1 MADHEKAKKKKKK
14 RPIDAPF
21 ELCKVCNLN
30 HNQGRKHVYLPR
42 HARSLSALLDRF
54 SRKLS
59 DLRFFLDAPSVLRPE
74 HALLNRLWCPF
85 CDSDLSEIG
94 SSFACNNSIRH
105 MAGEEHMKKVK
116 EFLWRQGGGMDR
128 VDSFRISK
136 EDLAKWEKGCRALNK
151 ATASSSCEGT
161 YGPLPGPT
169 EDIQFH
175 SELRTNFSDN
185 SNINSV
191 NSYTSSITYGVFP
204 LQSLTYEGCQVPHTE
219 ITGARTAGS
228 TSFVRT
234 DSGFLGSTVN
244 GLAGRQAM
252 VTGHIMNDSIGAALG
267 GDFIICHMEVS
278 LVQYGFNARYC
289 DSVAVA
295 GLLNNQGQK
304 TDIRE
309 GSTKALQNLTQ
320 LSPICGEHNG
330 NVHSGAPP
338 PWLDDE
344 EKGYNTYFVS
354 PSGHEVKPHKS
365 RNLNPKRVGAAWAE
379 KRRRELEMEKNGEI
393 AIDPC
398 DKDWLPNFGRVWQTG
413 SRKDSRREFE
423 MEKQKSVKVD
433 SHAQTSLDV
442 QPYISKRMRKDAGGK
457 SESKKIN
464 RTELRSV
471 GPGKNTAH
479 TIDGIST
486 ALVGTDYEDSIM
498 ASFPPN
504 TLLQNGRP
512 NSMVV
517 KKVHTV
523 IPPHVVAEAI
533 SQLHGP
539 DSPDLRW
546 SGPITQTETRFVE
559 QYVHAKYPQY
569 SQGLTE
575 QVPADDPLEF
585 PSLRATSPSLGPA
598 HPNLENT
605 QLSPS
610 RLLDILAKK
619 TSYSGTFLS
628 IPEIQARN
636 RVLTHCGLTE
646 REYLVFFVP
655 SHDDAMRLIGESYPF
670 FKHNFYMTVLDE
682 GVDRIREFATCKESK
697 IVCAPESWLDLRIKG
712 SQLSQYFRRKCKHSP
727 LKGLFAY
734 PARARGGRHS
744 MHWVSEAHRNSW
756 HVLLDASG
764 VMVGEGEERLNLAL
778 HRPDFVVGAIEC
790 GRRVAGPS
798 AVTCLLVRRRSFD
811 ASGMAQ
817 MGV

>member
-1 MADHEKAKKKKKK
+1 MADHAKAKAKAKKK

-30 HNQGRKHVYLPR
+30 HNQGRKHVYFPS

-59 DLRFFLDAPSVLRPE
+59 DLRFFLDTPSVLRPE
-74 HALLNRLWCPF
+74 HAPLNRLWCPF

-94 SSFACNNSIRH
+94 SSFACSNSIRH

-116 EFLWRQGGGMDR
+116 EFLWRQGGGWT
-128 VDSFRISK
+128 V
-136 EDLAKWEKGCRALNK
+136 
-151 ATASSSCEGT
+151 
-161 YGPLPGPT
+161 
-169 EDIQFH
+169 
-175 SELRTNFSDN
+175 
-185 SNINSV
+185 
-191 NSYTSSITYGVFP
+191 
-204 LQSLTYEGCQVPHTE
+204 
-219 ITGARTAGS
+219 S
-228 TSFVRT
+228 THL
-234 DSGFLGSTVN
+234 GFLRKISP
-244 GLAGRQAM
+244 RQAM
-252 VTGHIMNDSIGAALG
+252 VTGHIMNDSIGAALAG
-267 GDFIICHMEVS
+267 G
-278 LVQYGFNARYC
+278 
-289 DSVAVA
+289 
-295 GLLNNQGQK
+295 
-304 TDIRE
+304 
-309 GSTKALQNLTQ
+309 NLTQ

-344 EKGYNTYFVS
+344 EKGYNTYLVP

-379 KRRRELEMEKNGEI
+379 KRRCELEMEKKGEI

-398 DKDWLPNFGRVWQTG
+398 DEDWLPNFGRVWQTG

-423 MEKQKSVKVD
+423 MEKQKSVK
-433 SHAQTSLDV
+433 
-442 QPYISKRMRKDAGGK
+442 RKDAGG
-457 SESKKIN
+457 SKISIN
-464 RTELRSV
+464 GHAERPMDAFGILQIGSWKMSLEEVVEEGRDGGKEEEDVVEAIGELENPQEEEEIFMMKKKGCRRRDPKCV
-471 GPGKNTAH
+471 EEGHPGGGGKAH
-479 TIDGIST
+479 
-486 ALVGTDYEDSIM
+486 M
-498 ASFPPN
+498 
-504 TLLQNGRP
+504 
-512 NSMVV
+512 
-517 KKVHTV
+517 V
-523 IPPHVVAEAI
+523 IPPHIVAEAI

-539 DSPDLRW
+539 DGSDLRW

-575 QVPADDPLEF
+575 QVSTDDPLEF

-619 TSYSGTFLS
+619 TSYSGTFVS

-646 REYLVFFVP
+646 REYLVLFVP
-655 SHDDAMRLIGESYPF
+655 SHDDAMRLVGESYPF

-734 PARARGGRHS
+734 PARACLRARARREAFDALGVGGAP
-744 MHWVSEAHRNSW
+744 E
-756 HVLLDASG
+756 
-764 VMVGEGEERLNLAL
+764 
-778 HRPDFVVGAIEC
+778 FVA
-790 GRRVAGPS
+790 RVARCIGGNGWGGGGAAESRFAS
-798 AVTCLLVRRRSFD
+798 AGFCDRGD
-811 ASGMAQ
+811 
-817 MGV
+817 